1 MCTETIHTTLAT
13 YYYYDQDLWEKSE
26 ADAEQAV
33 ELEPSFMK
41 AYARF

>member
-1 MCTETIHTTLAT
+1 MCTETIHTTLTT
-13 YYYYDQDLWEKSE
+13 YYYHYQDLWEKSE

-33 ELEPSFMK
+33 KLEPNFIK